1 MLKRW
6 KNIVVVALLQLAGI
20 GNLLEANPQ
29 YIPIDRYT
37 LTEGLS
43 QIHVT
48 EIYLHSTGY
57 LWIGTQDGLN
67 RYDGHKFK
75 IYRNQPFD
83 SVSLISNY
91 ILDIEEDLSGNLW
104 IATNQGLSMFDPV
117 SETFKNFEN
126 DPEDEHSISANMIYD
141 ILIDVEGG
149 IWAQTINSL
158 EEYDAAT
165 ESFKHHI
172 PHFDPENFLAGRE
185 YFSQLVDSKGRH
197 WVSTKDGLQLFDQET
212 GLFSNVIT
220 YELEKDNQFLIKAL
234 HEDPGGL
241 IWFGTTDG
249 LYIFNE
255 NDGSI
260 TKRGVTNNIS
270 PSVNTILQVSEDN
283 LWLGTEKGLIIYDRK
298 NDTYTG
304 LTGVID
310 NAAYF
315 KPEMLSSLLID
326 SSRVLWLGGIDGL
339 IKYDM
344 KGPSF
349 ELFQKSPV
357 SKYQL
362 SSNLIASIYEDKYGL
377 LWVGT
382 WGFGLNILNRTTG
395 KSIHYSS
402 DAEDPELRISQD
414 NVHVIKED
422 KAGNIWVGT
431 NNGLNIKHN
440 TSTGFIRLCEKYPG
454 ISCHIF
460 DNNRIYSI
468 VESLSG
474 RHLIGSKNGLHILND
489 DNGNLESIYA
499 VNFNN
504 HSVPLKTV
512 HSIFQISDSSLWLG
526 TENGVFILDEES
538 FNCNAHYFNSNSADG
553 QISNNSVYS
562 VFQDSREMIWAGTAS
577 GLNRYN
583 PNTGTFI
590 VFSEKDGLPNNLIY
604 NIIEDDKG
612 YLWIST
618 NMGLSRFDPVTESFR
633 NYEITDGLQNQ
644 EFNLGAAYKSPS
656 GELFFGGISGFNSF
670 SPSSI
675 HKNAYIP
682 PVVISSVKVINGIGA
697 YEIKLSRQEMVIP
710 PDVSLFTIDFAALD
724 FTNPEKNHFE
734 YSLTRPGESPK
745 WINIET
751 KNSATFSNLPPGE
764 YIFNVRGSNNDRVWN
779 KTGTTLH
786 ITVQAPYWRTKLAYA
801 IYFITG
807 LTVLLLFI
815 YFRSRTM
822 SRMKRL
828 LKIQEKTSQ
837 LLAEQKELL
846 TRKNKNITD
855 SINYAKRIQEAMM
868 PNENLFDKYLP
879 KSFILHQPKD
889 IVSGDFFWIYKS
901 GHKVFVAAVDC
912 TGHGVPGAF
921 MSIIGFELFRKIT
934 HTEGIQEPSSILQ
947 ELNEDFAEIFGDVKN
962 VTLRD
967 GMDIALCVIDKKTSV
982 VEFAGAFNPMYLV
995 RDDRIIE
1002 IKGDRYSIGLDE
1014 HQEDEEQ
1021 IFHTHRYELTPN
1033 DMIYIFTDGYADQ
1046 FGGPEGKK
1054 FKYRRF
1060 RHLLLAIHKME
1071 MNQQKNILIDTFN
1084 NWSKDF
1090 EQVDDIMVIGIK
1102 PDFSK

>member
-1 MLKRW
+1 M
-6 KNIVVVALLQLAGI
+6 VAILQLTGI
-20 GNLLEANPQ
+20 GNLLVANPQ
-29 YIPIDRYT
+29 YIPIERYA

-48 EIYLHSTGY
+48 EIYLHSSGY
-57 LWIGTQDGLN
+57 LWVGTQDGLN
-67 RYDGHKFK
+67 RYDGHTFK

-83 SVSLISNY
+83 STSLISNF
-91 ILDIEEDLSGNLW
+91 ILDIEEDLFGNLW
-104 IATNQGLSMFDPV
+104 IATNQGLSKFDPV
-117 SETFKNFEN
+117 SETFTNFEN
-126 DPEDEHSISANMIYD
+126 DPGDERTISSNMVYD
-141 ILIDVEGG
+141 ILIDEDGV
-149 IWAQTINSL
+149 IWVQTLNSL
-158 EEYDAAT
+158 EEFDAANNT
-165 ESFKHHI
+165 FKHHI
-172 PHFDPENFLAGRE
+172 PHHNPENFLVGRE
-185 YFSQLVDSKGRH
+185 YFFQLLDSKGRH
-197 WVSTKDGLQLFDQET
+197 WITTRDGLQLFDKKT
-212 GLFSNVIT
+212 GLFSSIIN
-220 YELEKDNQFLIKAL
+220 YEKENQNKFMIKAL
-234 HEDPGGL
+234 HEDSAGI

-249 LYIFNE
+249 LYKFNE
-255 NDGSI
+255 NDGSLKKHDRSEEK
-260 TKRGVTNNIS
+260 TS
-270 PSVNTILQVSEDN
+270 PSVNTIFQVNEN
-283 LWLGTEKGLIIYDRK
+283 TLWLGTDKGMIRYDIK
-298 NDTYTG
+298 NKTTSE

-315 KPEMLSSLLID
+315 KPEIVSSLLLD
-326 SSRVLWLGGIDGL
+326 SSRVLWFGGIDGL
-339 IKYDM
+339 MKHDM

-382 WGFGLNILNRTTG
+382 WGFGLNILNRNTG
-395 KSIHYSS
+395 KSILYSS
-402 DAEDPELRISQD
+402 DAEDPELRISQ
-414 NVHVIKED
+414 NNIHVIKED
-422 KAGNIWVGT
+422 KDGNIWIGT
-431 NNGLNIKHN
+431 NNGLNIKYKN
-440 TSTGFIRLCEKYPG
+440 STGFTRLCERYPG
-454 ISCHIF
+454 IPCHIF
-460 DNNRIYSI
+460 ANNRIYSI
-468 VESLSG
+468 IESFSDK
-474 RHLIGSKNGLHILND
+474 HLIGSKNGLHIFNP
-489 DNGNLESIYA
+489 GTERIQSIYS
-499 VNFNN
+499 VDYNG
-504 HSVPLKTV
+504 HSVDLNTV
-512 HSIFQISDSSLWLG
+512 HSIFQLKDSTIWLG
-526 TENGVFILDEES
+526 SENGIFILDEES
-538 FNCNAHYFNSNSADG
+538 FNCIAHYYNSNAADG
-553 QISNNSVYS
+553 QISNNSVYTI
-562 VFQDSREMIWAGTAS
+562 FQDSREMIWAGTAS
-577 GLNRYN
+577 GLNKYN
-583 PNTGTFI
+583 PDTGTFT

-604 NIIEDDKG
+604 NIIEDDQG
-612 YLWIST
+612 FLWIST
-618 NMGLSRFDPVTESFR
+618 NMGLSRFDPVAEKFR

-675 HKNAYIP
+675 HKNTFIP
-682 PVVISSVKVINGIGA
+682 PVVISSVKVINGKGA
-697 YEIKLSRQEMVIP
+697 YEIKLHQQQLVIP
-710 PDVSLFTIDFAALD
+710 PDVSLFIIDFAALD
-724 FTNPEKNHFE
+724 FTNPKKNRFE
-734 YSLTRPGESPK
+734 YSLTRPGENPK

-751 KNSATFSNLPPGE
+751 KNSATFSSLPPGD
-764 YIFNVRGSNNDRVWN
+764 YIFTVRGSNNDRVWN

-786 ITVQAPYWRTKLAYA
+786 ITVQAPYWKTNLAYA

-807 LTVLLLFI
+807 LILLLLII
-815 YFRSRTM
+815 YFRTRTM

-828 LKIQEKTSQ
+828 LRIQEKTSH

-934 HTEGIQEPSSILQ
+934 HTEGIQEPANILQ
-947 ELNEDFAEIFGDVKN
+947 ELNSDFAEIFGDVEN

-967 GMDIALCVIDKKTSV
+967 GMDIALCVIDRQKSV

-1014 HQEDEEQ
+1014 HEEGEEQ
-1021 IFHTHRYELTPN
+1021 IFHTHRYELTPQ

-1071 MNQQKNILIDTFN
+1071 MSQQKNILIDTFN
-1084 NWSKDF
+1084 NWSKGF

-1102 PDFSK
+1102 PDFSE